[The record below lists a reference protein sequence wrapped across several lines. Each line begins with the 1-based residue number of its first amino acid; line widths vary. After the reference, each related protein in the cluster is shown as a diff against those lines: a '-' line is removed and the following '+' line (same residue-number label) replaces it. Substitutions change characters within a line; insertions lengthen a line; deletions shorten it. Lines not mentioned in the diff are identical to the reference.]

1 MMSDEGVREIQL
13 NGKQLVFMFMTVTV
27 AAVVIF
33 LCGVMVGRG
42 VDTARAVSIAE
53 LPPEAGLDPTSA
65 ALTSTAPAT
74 DVTASA
80 ASTPVSTQDDL
91 KNLTYAQRLEAP
103 EPPPE
108 PAVEPAVV
116 PVPAVAGKA
125 SAPAVVVATTQKP
138 EAPSTEPKGDGFV
151 VQVAAVQSRSE
162 ADAIA
167 TRLSSKG
174 FPSFVSTP
182 GSGAPR
188 VYRVRV
194 GKYKDKREAEGVAR
208 RLQQEEQFKPWI
220 TR

>member
-1 MMSDEGVREIQL
+1 MSDEGVREIQL

-53 LPPEAGLDPTSA
+53 LPAETGVDPTSA
-65 ALTSTAPAT
+65 AFPSSAPVT
-74 DVTASA
+74 DAA
-80 ASTPVSTQDDL
+80 ASTPLSTQDDL

-108 PAVEPAVV
+108 PAAEPAIV

-125 SAPAVVVATTQKP
+125 SAPAVVVATAQKP

-167 TRLSSKG
+167 HRLSSKG

-194 GKYKDKREAEGVAR
+194 GKYKDKREAVGVAR
-208 RLQQEEQFKPWI
+208 RLEQEEQFKPWI

>member
-1 MMSDEGVREIQL
+1 M
-13 NGKQLVFMFMTVTV
+13 
-27 AAVVIF
+27 
-33 LCGVMVGRG
+33 
-42 VDTARAVSIAE
+42 
-53 LPPEAGLDPTSA
+53 
-65 ALTSTAPAT
+65 
-74 DVTASA
+74 
-80 ASTPVSTQDDL
+80 STQDDL

-108 PAVEPAVV
+108 PAVEPAAVV
-116 PVPAVAGKA
+116 PTPAVAGKA
-125 SAPAVVVATTQKP
+125 SAPAIVPAAVLKP

-167 TRLSSKG
+167 QRLSSKG

-208 RLQQEEQFKPWI
+208 RLQQEEQFNPWI

>member
-1 MMSDEGVREIQL
+1 
-13 NGKQLVFMFMTVTV
+13 
-27 AAVVIF
+27 
-33 LCGVMVGRG
+33 
-42 VDTARAVSIAE
+42 
-53 LPPEAGLDPTSA
+53 
-65 ALTSTAPAT
+65 T
-74 DVTASA
+74 DAA
-80 ASTPVSTQDDL
+80 ASTPLSTQDDL

-108 PAVEPAVV
+108 PAAEPAIV

-125 SAPAVVVATTQKP
+125 SAPAVVVATAQKP

-167 TRLSSKG
+167 HRLSSKG

-194 GKYKDKREAEGVAR
+194 GKYKDKREAVGVAR
-208 RLQQEEQFKPWI
+208 RLEQEEQFKPWI

>member
-42 VDTARAVSIAE
+42 VDTARAVSVAE
-53 LPPEAGLDPTSA
+53 LPAEAGVDPTSA
-65 ALTSTAPAT
+65 TFTSPAP
-74 DVTASA
+74 DA
-80 ASTPVSTQDDL
+80 AAGTPVSTQDDL

-116 PVPAVAGKA
+116 PVPAVATGKA
-125 SAPAVVVATTQKP
+125 SAPAVVVATAQKP

-167 TRLSSKG
+167 QRLSSKG

-208 RLQQEEQFKPWI
+208 RLQKEEQFNPWI

>member
-1 MMSDEGVREIQL
+1 
-13 NGKQLVFMFMTVTV
+13 
-27 AAVVIF
+27 
-33 LCGVMVGRG
+33 
-42 VDTARAVSIAE
+42 
-53 LPPEAGLDPTSA
+53 
-65 ALTSTAPAT
+65 
-74 DVTASA
+74 
-80 ASTPVSTQDDL
+80 
-91 KNLTYAQRLEAP
+91 
-103 EPPPE
+103 
-108 PAVEPAVV
+108 VEPAVV

-125 SAPAVVVATTQKP
+125 SAPAVVVATAQKP

-167 TRLSSKG
+167 LRLSSKG

-194 GKYKDKREAEGVAR
+194 GKYKDKREAEGVVR